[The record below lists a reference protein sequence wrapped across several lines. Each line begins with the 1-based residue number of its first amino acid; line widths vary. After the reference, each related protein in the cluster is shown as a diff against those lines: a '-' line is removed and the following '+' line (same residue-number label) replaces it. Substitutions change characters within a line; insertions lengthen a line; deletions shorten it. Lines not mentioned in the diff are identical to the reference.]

1 MASILRYLLKVIT
14 PISNTITLQLAIYI
28 LLQALLEDAT
38 ERHISSAVFEGLPEK
53 RIFSF
58 RLQMNG
64 MELLVLNFIAI
75 LSSNNAFDR
84 PILET

>member
-1 MASILRYLLKVIT
+1 MESILRYLLQVIE
-14 PISNTITLQLAIYI
+14 PILNTITLQLAIYV

-64 MELLVLNFIAI
+64 ME
-75 LSSNNAFDR
+75 
-84 PILET
+84 